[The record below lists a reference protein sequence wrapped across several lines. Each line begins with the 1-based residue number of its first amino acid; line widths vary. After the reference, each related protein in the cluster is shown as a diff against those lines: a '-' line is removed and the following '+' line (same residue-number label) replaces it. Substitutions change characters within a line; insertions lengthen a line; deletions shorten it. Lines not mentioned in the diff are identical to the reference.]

1 MITNYQTLVNI
12 KVQYLCLQ
20 LSHIIAIGKIGDT
33 STLFC
38 VKISLSL
45 LFIIYNGIR
54 NMKKAVWLFEIF
66 KNSIKEGGLYGISNV
81 GWHKQRRIFGQS

>member
-1 MITNYQTLVNI
+1 MIGEETPI
-12 KVQYLCLQ
+12 
-20 LSHIIAIGKIGDT
+20 
-33 STLFC
+33 
-38 VKISLSL
+38 KISAGLQFLSS
-45 LFIIYNGIR
+45 YGIR